1 MKQTILT
8 TALMLFAAILFAQ
21 STSPQVIATSGSYT
35 NNGTIGL
42 STTVGEPVTA
52 TLSVSGTTLTQGFQ
66 QPHYDVISSVLE
78 NTNSNLQISV
88 YPNPTEN
95 NIYIDI
101 SSEQGEEA
109 QLTVTDV
116 LGKLL
121 LNQNLVFNE
130 SNSVNL
136 NHLASGQYFFRI
148 TDIQGKLLST
158 HKIQKVN

>member
-1 MKQTILT
+1 MKHTVLT
-8 TALMLFAAILFAQ
+8 STLILFVSFVIAQ
-21 STSPQVIATSGSYT
+21 PIKQQVIASAGSYT
-35 NNGTIGL
+35 DNGSISL

-52 TLSVSGTTLTQGFQ
+52 ILSVSATILTQGFQ

-78 NTNSNLQISV
+78 NTKGNLKISV

-95 NIYIDI
+95 DIFIDI
-101 SSEQGEEA
+101 LSEQGEAA

-116 LGKLL
+116 LGKMLL
-121 LNQNLVFNE
+121 IQNLNFNE
-130 SNSVNL
+130 TNSVNL

-148 TDIQGKLLST
+148 TDTQGKLLST